1 MDEQTLRG
9 FHNAD
14 TIQVRS
20 VNGHDFHN
28 AVTQPGLIAPKISFN
43 TCARINAIINY
54 ARLDIYVYMGESLA
68 RVLSIKPG
76 NDDYIEL
83 VVDNDGDIIE
93 MVTGSWIPFVMYLRR
108 N

>member
-1 MDEQTLRG
+1 
-9 FHNAD
+9 
-14 TIQVRS
+14 
-20 VNGHDFHN
+20 
-28 AVTQPGLIAPKISFN
+28 
-43 TCARINAIINY
+43 
-54 ARLDIYVYMGESLA
+54 MGESLA